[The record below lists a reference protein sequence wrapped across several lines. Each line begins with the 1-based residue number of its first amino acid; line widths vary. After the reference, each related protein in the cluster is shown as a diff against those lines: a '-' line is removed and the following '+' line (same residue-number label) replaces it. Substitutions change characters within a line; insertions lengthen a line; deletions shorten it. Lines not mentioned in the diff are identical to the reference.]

1 MKLNDLKPAKGAAQ
15 KERKRLGR
23 GAASNWGKTSGRGMN
38 GQKTASVTLTSDVTD
53 ETLAQAVT
61 DAGYKIKGIK

>member
-23 GAASNWGKTSGRGMN
+23 GAASNWGKHP
-38 GQKTASVTLTSDVTD
+38 V
-53 ETLAQAVT
+53 EE
-61 DAGYKIKGIK
+61 